1 MEFLLIASAH
11 FLALLSPGPDF
22 FLIMQ
27 ASLRLPS
34 RYGIAICA
42 GIATANA
49 LYLLFAIFGL
59 EVVREMGW
67 LMTLLRYLGA
77 AYLIFL
83 GLLLLR
89 ASRQS
94 LEEEKDSDILAVEHL
109 GKQFAVGF
117 LSAILNPKNVIFY
130 LSLFTVMVAPDTGL
144 ATRCFYGLWMTL
156 VVFLWDTAMVMT
168 IGNRNVRGRLGR
180 SIFWVEKVSG
190 VMLTVFGLYL
200 PFS

>member
-1 MEFLLIASAH
+1 MEFAVIAVAH

-27 ASLRLPS
+27 ASLRLPV

-42 GIATANA
+42 GIAVANA
-49 LYLLFAIFGL
+49 IYLFVAISGL

-83 GLLLLR
+83 GVLLLKAPAR
-89 ASRQS
+89 S
-94 LEEEKDSDILAVEHL
+94 LGGEQVGDILAVRHL

-117 LSAILNPKNVIFY
+117 LSAILNPKNAIFY
-130 LSLFTVMVAPDTGL
+130 LALFTVMVSANTGL
-144 ATRCFYGLWMTL
+144 TIRCLYAVWMTL
-156 VVFLWDTAMVMT
+156 VVLIWDTTVVMV
-168 IGNRNVRGRLGR
+168 IGNRRIRTRLGR
-180 SIFWVEKVSG
+180 YIFWVEKISG
-190 VMLTVFGLYL
+190 MMLTFFGILL
-200 PFS
+200 PFI